1 MSSIHDALCRSL
13 LTVSAHELFAAYNV
27 PSADAEIA
35 TADATG
41 LCGVL
46 GFTGGTLSG
55 SVVITATDAALA
67 ASNPLGDGPTRDW
80 ISELTNQV
88 VGRFKNALLRRGV
101 DVGMSVP
108 VVLRAVRLVP
118 VPNRAILPVAIE
130 VGGGLFCLWLD
141 LEYAATFAIGEAVT
155 LEAAGNEG
163 EAFMF

>member
-1 MSSIHDALCRSL
+1 MSTIHDDLCRAL

-27 PSADAEIA
+27 PSADAEPVP
-35 TADATG
+35 ADATG

-55 SVVITATDAALA
+55 SVVITATDAALV
-67 ASNPLGDGPTRDW
+67 ASNPLGDGPSRDW
-80 ISELTNQV
+80 IAELTNQV

-118 VPNRAILPVAIE
+118 VPNRSIQPVSIE

-141 LEYAATFAIGEAVT
+141 LEYAATFVLGEAVT
-155 LEAAGNEG
+155 MEAAGFEG
-163 EAFMF
+163 DTFLF